1 MQELRFDGQ
10 VAIVTGAG
18 GGLGKAYAT
27 LLAQRGAKVLV
38 NDLGG
43 DFAGK
48 GSNARFAEAAA
59 EEIRAAGGIAEAN
72 GESVASAAGA
82 EAIVRHAFE
91 RWGRVDILVN
101 NAGVVSG
108 AGPLWNVTDEQWATD
123 TGVAAGGTF
132 YMCRAV
138 WKYLW
143 EGNYGRI
150 VNVASGS
157 FFGMGSGVGYP
168 AAKGAVWGITRGLA
182 SAAAAKEKN
191 IRVNCIM
198 PIAGSRMTVL
208 MGEEINALMQRDF
221 PPKAVAP
228 VVALLAHAESPC
240 NGEMFSVGGGG
251 FARVFVGVSQG
262 YRGTNKALTIEEAR
276 AHFAEAMDVGRYS
289 IPRDS
294 MDEAAL
300 YESGVPWDAFRA
312 FIG

>member
-1 MQELRFDGQ
+1 MHELRFDGQ

-18 GGLGKAYAT
+18 GGLGKAYAM
-27 LLAQRGAKVLV
+27 LLARRGAKVLV

-43 DFAGK
+43 DFSGK
-48 GSNARFAEAAA
+48 GADARYAEASA
-59 EEIRAAGGIAEAN
+59 EEIRAAGGTALAS

-82 EAIVRHAFE
+82 EAIVRQALE
-91 RWGRVDILVN
+91 AWGRVDILVN
-101 NAGVVSG
+101 NAGIVSS

-132 YMCRAV
+132 YMCRAA
-138 WKYLW
+138 WKHLW
-143 EGNYGRI
+143 ESNYGRI

-182 SAAAAKEKN
+182 SAAAAQKKN

-208 MGEEINALMQRDF
+208 MGEQIHALMERDF

-262 YRGTNKALTIEEAR
+262 YRGTNKDLTIEEAR
-276 AHFAEAMDVGRYS
+276 AHVAEAMDVARYT
-289 IPRDS
+289 IPCDS

-300 YESGVPWDAFRA
+300 YESDVPWDAFRA